1 MSGLRLKRLSVLLVR
16 RAPREK
22 TRAILQF
29 GPLSIPAAIGRSG
42 LTSRKRE
49 GDGATPIAR
58 MALLE
63 AYVRRDRGV
72 LPPSSLPLRSTRRS
86 DLWCDAP
93 RHPSYNRPVRAPF
106 HASHEEMMRTD
117 ALYDIC
123 IVLDWNI
130 RARRQ
135 GAGSAIFFHLI
146 RDSYEPTAGCVAIS
160 LRDMLRLLPHLRR
173 GMSLQIKA

>member
-1 MSGLRLKRLSVLLVR
+1 MAGCRLKKPPVLLVR
-16 RAPREK
+16 RAPRKK

-29 GPLSIPAAIGRSG
+29 GPLRIAAAIGRSG

-58 MALLE
+58 MPLLN
-63 AYVRRDRGV
+63 AYVRRDRCR
-72 LPPSSLPLRSTRRS
+72 LPPARLPLRSTRRS

-93 RHPSYNRPVRAPF
+93 RHPSYNRPVRTPF
-106 HASHEEMMRTD
+106 KASHEEMMRED

-130 RARRQ
+130 RTRRQ
-135 GAGSAIFFHLI
+135 GTGSAIFFHLI
-146 RDSYEPTAGCVAIS
+146 RNDYEPTAGCVAIS